1 MHRQR
6 RHQVIKP
13 ENKGDLRRP
22 VIRQFIPGEG
32 GDILPVDKDIALR
45 RAVQS
50 AQEGQ
55 KRALPRAGQ
64 AEDDDKFPLL
74 QAVVDMV
81 QRPQRMRPALV
92 DPAHIAQFHNCHT
105 ETPFSSG

>member
-1 MHRQR
+1 MTGPMARC
-6 RHQVIKP
+6 
-13 ENKGDLRRP
+13 
-22 VIRQFIPGEG
+22 QFIPGEG
-32 GDILPVDKDIALR
+32 GDILPVDEDLALR

-50 AQEGQ
+50 AQEVQ

-81 QRPQRMRPALV
+81 QRPQCMRPALV
-92 DPAHIAQFHNCHT
+92 DPAHIAQLHNCHT
-105 ETPFSSG
+105 KAPFPVG